1 MITGTPG
8 MSGSTSRT
16 PQITP
21 RMPMNG
27 LMSPTRRA
35 RSGQHHE
42 QERDRHGPGQAEAR
56 DEAVLSIL
64 VSSSARTS
72 PGSPRIGAPSTK
84 SEATS
89 SWESAPST

>member
-35 RSGQHHE
+35 RSGSITN
-42 QERDRHGPGQAEAR
+42 RNATATVPAR
-56 DEAVLSIL
+56 PKPATKPFCP
-64 VSSSARTS
+64 SS
-72 PGSPRIGAPSTK
+72 
-84 SEATS
+84 
-89 SWESAPST
+89 

>member
-1 MITGTPG
+1 
-8 MSGSTSRT
+8 
-16 PQITP
+16 
-21 RMPMNG
+21 MNG

-35 RSGQHHE
+35 RSGSITN
-42 QERDRHGPGQAEAR
+42 RNATATVPAR
-56 DEAVLSIL
+56 PKPATKPFCPSL

-89 SWESAPST
+89 SWESAPSTWLSAYKTGPAKIR